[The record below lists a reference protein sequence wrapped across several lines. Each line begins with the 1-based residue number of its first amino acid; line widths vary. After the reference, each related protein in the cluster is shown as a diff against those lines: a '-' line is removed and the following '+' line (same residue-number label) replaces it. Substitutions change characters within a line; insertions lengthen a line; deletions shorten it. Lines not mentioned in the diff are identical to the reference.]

1 MRSLWFFE
9 DVKLFKVL
17 CPHKL
22 KAYKTSHD
30 FNIYKKK
37 DYIYFEEDSANKIYL
52 IEKGKVK
59 IGYYN
64 ENGDEIVK
72 AILAKGELFGE
83 KAILGDN
90 VRDEFA
96 QSIDNSTSICPIGVN
111 AMHNLM
117 RDNETFSFKVYK
129 FIGFKFK
136 KLERR
141 LQLLLFKDAK
151 TRLVEFLNELCS
163 DYGYDCT
170 ETGDHIIKHPYTQK
184 DIASLIGTSRPTL
197 NILLN
202 ELKDENYINFN
213 RNEIRILQKSA

>member
-72 AILAKGELFGE
+72 AILA
-83 KAILGDN
+83 
-90 VRDEFA
+90 
-96 QSIDNSTSICPIGVN
+96 
-111 AMHNLM
+111 
-117 RDNETFSFKVYK
+117 
-129 FIGFKFK
+129 
-136 KLERR
+136 
-141 LQLLLFKDAK
+141 
-151 TRLVEFLNELCS
+151 
-163 DYGYDCT
+163 
-170 ETGDHIIKHPYTQK
+170 
-184 DIASLIGTSRPTL
+184 
-197 NILLN
+197 
-202 ELKDENYINFN
+202 
-213 RNEIRILQKSA
+213 